1 MKAKFISNVIAPRS
15 VCVELHGNR
24 WMHFTLMRG
33 NDLLVHYFES
43 KVGEKSRSARVSKC
57 DVKASLHA
65 KYAVYEDSPESFA
78 ASVDNDDPAIRQIVS
93 ILTEDNPH
101 ERADVLLSIVADAE
115 DWPREFTTTVQKWIK
130 EDADADSDVLEHLT
144 ATSDD
149 PATTPLVDKF

>member
-1 MKAKFISNVIAPRS
+1 MRKSKFT
-15 VCVELHGNR
+15 E
-24 WMHFTLMRG
+24 T
-33 NDLLVHYFES
+33 
-43 KVGEKSRSARVSKC
+43 
-57 DVKASLHA
+57 
-65 KYAVYEDSPESFA
+65 
-78 ASVDNDDPAIRQIVS
+78 QIVS
-93 ILTEDNPH
+93 ILTEGNPH